1 MTNETRPSAC
11 ATDAARAEATFARLL
26 PELLALASE
35 SLLSVNL
42 NISSAVTTVLEQLP
56 KLLELSADLTRTC
69 TDFDARSLERLS
81 DYAWALRHAHGLLLT
96 ATRRSCSSVRATRRP
111 TEDYKTVNEL
121 QRRAFTL
128 FFRTYNEVRAAV
140 VYVRRNHG
148 DAKEL
153 APSLLGGAR
162 RRKRKKAHP
171 ETLDLRRAI
180 YSSETRAPSR
190 GSWHHG

>member
-1 MTNETRPSAC
+1 MTNETRPNAC
-11 ATDAARAEATFARLL
+11 AEDAARAEATFARLL
-26 PELLALASE
+26 PELMALATE

-42 NISSAVTTVLEQLP
+42 NVSTAVATVLEQLP
-56 KLLELSADLTRTC
+56 GLLELRADLTRTC
-69 TDFDARSLERLS
+69 TDFDPQSLERLS
-81 DYAWALRHAHGLLLT
+81 NYTWALRHAHGLLLT

-111 TEDYKTVNEL
+111 TEDHKTVNDL

-148 DAKEL
+148 DAKEF

-162 RRKRKKAHP
+162 RSRKKKPRAQNF
-171 ETLDLRRAI
+171 DLRRAI

-190 GSWHHG
+190 GSWRHG